1 MHRLPTIYVHY
12 AAEEHC
18 DSACSILISS
28 SKGGPYTWPSSES
41 SMAVLQIGCTMIG
54 SLPDSFSSRPSCA
67 YSLYCMLLTEMIAM
81 RTVSVFPTTPGSKG
95 RAMLCCV
102 AQPAGRSWPSN
113 GRTGKSFPSLLQS
126 GTHLAGRLL
135 HSRQRSSNSPWRF
148 LPALKHSFWC
158 ACMRWHGTQPN
169 SGWVPNKD

>member
-1 MHRLPTIYVHY
+1 MCTHMHVTADGVPVVRSFLMHRLPTIYVHY

-67 YSLYCMLLTEMIAM
+67 YSCIA
-81 RTVSVFPTTPGSKG
+81 
-95 RAMLCCV
+95 CC
-102 AQPAGRSWPSN
+102 
-113 GRTGKSFPSLLQS
+113 
-126 GTHLAGRLL
+126 
-135 HSRQRSSNSPWRF
+135 
-148 LPALKHSFWC
+148 
-158 ACMRWHGTQPN
+158 
-169 SGWVPNKD
+169 